1 MCHSVIHPTV
11 PGEKLFMW
19 LDPTHN
25 LKNLFNNWCN
35 KIVFHLPAIS
45 AKSTDN
51 IKLPQYAKFSHCVSL
66 HALEETKALR
76 VAFSLNNTSLKPNNI
91 QKTSPKHALSKYI
104 HSVNSHYFKILF

>member
-1 MCHSVIHPTV
+1 MPAFFLAFCLRCYRTIFGSITL
-11 PGEKLFMW
+11 G
-19 LDPTHN
+19 
-25 LKNLFNNWCN
+25 
-35 KIVFHLPAIS
+35 AIS

-76 VAFSLNNTSLKPNNI
+76 VAFSLNNTSLKPKNI
-91 QKTSPKHALSKYI
+91 QNMSPKHALSKYI